1 MEHIWIFFAFPLN
14 LILALLWMGSWGL
27 LWKNHPQCGIVKFLL
42 SPVASFL
49 AIVLLVIASL
59 AIGFSGYRD
68 LVHSI
73 PFVLLILYVQTV
85 VFLVTIRGWRR
96 KGGAIRWRF
105 LLIHAGFLLAVCSGF
120 WGSPDS
126 SELRLKL
133 AQGQESQSAYKMDG
147 CITTLDYKLSLL
159 DYKVN
164 LSSEGKPSYYEAVV
178 SVNDGDAAVITV
190 NHPLSI
196 SLGENIYLASVS
208 DAGCIFQIV
217 REPWR
222 YFTLAGILMLLAGAF
237 MLFIRGPRQ

>member
-14 LILALLWMGSWGL
+14 LLLAFLWMALWGM
-27 LWKNHPQCGIVKFLL
+27 LWKKHPQCGIVKFLL
-42 SPVASFL
+42 SPIASFL
-49 AIVLLVIASL
+49 AIILLIIASL
-59 AIGFSGYRD
+59 VIGFSDYRD

-73 PFVLLILYVQTV
+73 PFVMLILYVQTV
-85 VFLVTIRGWRR
+85 VFLVTLRGWRR

-133 AQGQESQSAYKMDG
+133 AQGQESQRAYMMDG
-147 CITTLDYKLSLL
+147 SITTLDYKLNLL
-159 DYKVN
+159 DYKVE

-178 SVNDGDAAVITV
+178 SVNDDEAVTTI

-196 SLGENIYLASVS
+196 NLGENVYLASVS

-222 YFTLAGILMLLAGAF
+222 YFTLTGILMLLTGAF

>member
-1 MEHIWIFFAFPLN
+1 MEHIWTFFAFPLN
-14 LILALLWMGSWGL
+14 LLLAFLWMALWGM
-27 LWKNHPQCGIVKFLL
+27 LWKKHPQCGIVKFLL
-42 SPVASFL
+42 SPIASFL
-49 AIVLLVIASL
+49 AIILLIIASL
-59 AIGFSGYRD
+59 VIGFSDYRD

-73 PFVLLILYVQTV
+73 PFVMLILYVQTV
-85 VFLVTIRGWRR
+85 VFLVTLRGWRR

-133 AQGQESQSAYKMDG
+133 AQGQESQRAYMMDG
-147 CITTLDYKLSLL
+147 SITTLDYKLNLL
-159 DYKVN
+159 DYKVE

-178 SVNDGDAAVITV
+178 YVNDDEAVITV

-196 SLGENIYLASVS
+196 NLGENVYLASVS

-222 YFTLAGILMLLAGAF
+222 YFTLTGILMLLTGAF